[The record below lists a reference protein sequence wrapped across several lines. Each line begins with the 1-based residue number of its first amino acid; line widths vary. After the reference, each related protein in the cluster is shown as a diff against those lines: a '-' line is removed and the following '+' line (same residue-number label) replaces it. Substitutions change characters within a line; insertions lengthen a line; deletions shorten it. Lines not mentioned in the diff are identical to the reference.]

1 MQVINGVLS
10 SEEGQNQAQEQIAQ
24 ESISKPPV
32 NILFNPALVAKK
44 NVWEIDIASLLEKLL
59 TILNATGNKDL
70 RICGVAALSS
80 AIILRLKVESIFALQ
95 KLAMQHKSVTDTSVL
110 DNLEVLE
117 MPYRYEATY
126 PVSLEDLLGVLE
138 NMLEQIVNPKHKK
151 ELEIEPVES
160 SELDK
165 YLVTFEQLLE
175 KYKDMILEKV
185 KKAKTIIFSRFIN
198 GMEPIEVARYFVAM
212 LYLAMYSKVDL
223 EQIEDDIKIVFKA
236 L

>member
-1 MQVINGVLS
+1 LS
-10 SEEGQNQAQEQIAQ
+10 TEESQEQVTQ

-32 NILFNPALVAKK
+32 NVLFNPALVAKK
-44 NVWEIDIASLLEKLL
+44 NIWEIDIAALLEKLL
-59 TILNATGNKDL
+59 VILSTTGNKDL

-80 AIILRLKVESIFALQ
+80 AIIFKLKVESIFALE
-95 KLAMQHKSVTDTSVL
+95 KIAMQRKSLTDTSIL
-110 DNLEVLE
+110 ENLKVLE

-138 NMLEQIVNPKHKK
+138 KMLEQIANPKHK
-151 ELEIEPVES
+151 ELEIEPIES

-175 KYKDMILEKV
+175 KYKDMLFEKV
-185 KKAKTIIFSRFIN
+185 KKVKTIMFGRFIK

-212 LYLAMYSKVDL
+212 LYLAMYSKVDV
-223 EQIEDDIKIVFKA
+223 EQVEDDIKIVLKA

>member
-1 MQVINGVLS
+1 VINPALS
-10 SEEGQNQAQEQIAQ
+10 AEESQEQVPQ

-32 NILFNPALVAKK
+32 NILFNPALVTKK
-44 NVWEIDIASLLEKLL
+44 NIWDVDIAALLEKLL

-80 AIILRLKVESIFALQ
+80 AIILRLKVESIFALE
-95 KLAMQHKSVTDTSVL
+95 KIAMQRKSVIDTTLL

-138 NMLEQIVNPKHKK
+138 NMLEQIANPKHK
-151 ELEIEPVES
+151 ELVIEPIES
-160 SELDK
+160 NELDK

-175 KYKDMILEKV
+175 KYKEMLLEKMR
-185 KKAKTIIFSRFIN
+185 KAKTIMFGKFVK
-198 GMEPIEVARYFVAM
+198 GMEPIKVARYFVAM
-212 LYLAMYSKVDL
+212 LYLAMYSKVDV
-223 EQIEDDIKIVFKA
+223 EQVEDDIKIVLKA
-236 L
+236 S

>member
-1 MQVINGVLS
+1 MINTALNGES
-10 SEEGQNQAQEQIAQ
+10 QGQSQEQVAQ

-32 NILFNPALVAKK
+32 NILFNPALATKK
-44 NVWEIDIASLLEKLL
+44 NVWEIDIAGLLERLL
-59 TILNATGNKDL
+59 TILGTTGNKDL

-80 AIILRLKVESIFALQ
+80 ALIFRLKVESIFELQ
-95 KLAMQHKSVTDTSVL
+95 KIAMQRKSIVDTSLLENLQVL
-110 DNLEVLE
+110 D

-138 NMLEQIVNPKHKK
+138 NMLEQIVNPKHK
-151 ELEIEPVES
+151 EIEIEPIES

-175 KYKDMILEKV
+175 GYKDMLLQKIT
-185 KKAKTIIFSRFIN
+185 KAKTIIFSKFIK
-198 GMEPIEVARYFVAM
+198 GMEPLEVARYFVAM
-212 LYLAMYSKVDL
+212 LYLAMYSKIDV
-223 EQIEDDIKIVFKA
+223 EQVESDIKIMLKT